1 MSRFKK
7 WLSRFKKWFDTWV
20 LAKDEPNAGKFT
32 YTAPG
37 NDIEI
42 VVTVKTKADEKRVKA
57 MLNAAFDDFDD
68 DDVGF
73 GLTE

>member
-1 MSRFKK
+1 MSRLKE
-7 WLSRFKKWFDTWV
+7 WFDTWI
-20 LAKDEPNAGKFT
+20 LAKDEPKAGKFT

-37 NDIEI
+37 NTIEI
-42 VVTVKTKADEKRVKA
+42 VVKFKATADEKRVKA
-57 MLNAAFDDFDD
+57 MLSAAFNDFND